1 MSQNEGTA
9 NRPVHQIYI
18 IDDEPDIMLIVT
30 ELLSPRQYEVTA
42 FNSAPEL
49 LEAIRTRPPLAVIT
63 DFKMSEITGIEVVR
77 AIREFDQKVRLAI
90 LMGFADKD
98 LAIESLNSGVN
109 DLIEKPITAK
119 KLLDIVEKY
128 RDHREAEEKN
138 EQNEIAE
145 IRGIFLEEARDL
157 YAEIDN
163 EILKLEDVPLDRNVV
178 DSLFRRVHSVKGGS
192 GSVPGAQRLS
202 KMSHEF
208 ENALSMIRKGQIT
221 PHGGMIDVFLTA
233 ADCSR
238 QLFNF
243 IESQTQPD
251 EALEAEIQQ
260 IESALQALQRNDEPA
275 AETNSPSDKAKS
287 SATKGESA
295 QDKDDGILVPNER
308 LDDFMRL
315 SGELIVL
322 KNTFDQVASHDDS
335 FHDITQLRRRLG
347 DLMVNLNKMTDELQS
362 LIVSVRKIPLEKAL
376 SKVPRLVRQTAR
388 TTGKKVALE
397 TTGLEMGVDKNLSKA
412 LSQCLTHMV
421 RNSVDHGIEAPEE
434 RVRSGKS
441 DTGTI
446 TIAANESQGVIR
458 VTVTDDGK
466 GINRDKVL
474 RKAVS
479 AGLIEDSQAQSLKDD
494 EIFALLFEPG
504 FSTADQVTDV
514 SGRGVGMDAV
524 KTAVEMHG
532 GKILVSSEPGKG
544 SQFILE
550 IPVPRAVMIEKTV
563 LATLGQRHFAIPL
576 DGINRIVS
584 CKDLQFFEVDG
595 RRRCMLDGNA
605 VITGEYQELLSMTF
619 DRENK
624 ELENQSCVFLRAK
637 NRTIGLLVDRI
648 DGQLEAVV
656 KPFDPLTGDLPG
668 LKGTSMFGS
677 DRVAYIVSPESF
689 LNLALESTAA

>member
-9 NRPVHQIYI
+9 NRPIHQIYV

-30 ELLSPRQYEVTA
+30 EFLSPRQYEVTA

-49 LEAIRTRPPLAVIT
+49 LEAVRTRPPLAVIT
-63 DFKMSEITGIEVVR
+63 DFKMPEITGIEVVR
-77 AIREFDQKVRLAI
+77 AIREFDQKIRLAI
-90 LMGFADKD
+90 LTGFADKD

-109 DLIEKPITAK
+109 DLIEKPVTAK
-119 KLLDIVEKY
+119 KLLDIIEKY

-163 EILKLEDVPLDRNVV
+163 EILKLEDIPLDRNVV

-221 PHGGMIDVFLTA
+221 PNGGMIDVFLTA

-251 EALEAEIQQ
+251 EALESEIQQ

-275 AETNSPSDKAKS
+275 VETGVSSDKTKS
-287 SATKGESA
+287 SASKSESA

-322 KNTFDQVASHDDS
+322 KNTFDQVASHDES
-335 FHDITQLRRRLG
+335 FQDITQLRRRLG

-362 LIVSVRKIPLEKAL
+362 LIVSVRKVPLEKAL

-397 TTGLEMGVDKNLSKA
+397 TAGLEMGVDKNLSKA

-458 VTVTDDGK
+458 VTVSDDGK

-494 EIFALLFEPG
+494 EIFALLFEP
-504 FSTADQVTDV
+504 
-514 SGRGVGMDAV
+514 
-524 KTAVEMHG
+524 
-532 GKILVSSEPGKG
+532 
-544 SQFILE
+544 
-550 IPVPRAVMIEKTV
+550 
-563 LATLGQRHFAIPL
+563 
-576 DGINRIVS
+576 
-584 CKDLQFFEVDG
+584 
-595 RRRCMLDGNA
+595 
-605 VITGEYQELLSMTF
+605 
-619 DRENK
+619 
-624 ELENQSCVFLRAK
+624 
-637 NRTIGLLVDRI
+637 
-648 DGQLEAVV
+648 
-656 KPFDPLTGDLPG
+656 
-668 LKGTSMFGS
+668 
-677 DRVAYIVSPESF
+677 
-689 LNLALESTAA
+689 